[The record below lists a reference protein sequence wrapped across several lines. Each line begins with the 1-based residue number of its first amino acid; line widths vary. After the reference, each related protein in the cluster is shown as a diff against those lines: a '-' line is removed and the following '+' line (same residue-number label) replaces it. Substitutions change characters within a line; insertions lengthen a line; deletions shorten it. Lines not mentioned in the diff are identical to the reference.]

1 MINIYQIYHWLFSN
15 NTEKIIIKILNNNK
29 KKELNIFDIGCYE
42 GNFSKKINDN
52 VKKKINF
59 FFFDPNPTITDKLKN
74 IKFKYKLFNLAIHN
88 TTNKKLGFY
97 LNTKI
102 EASGSSLVKTVKDS
116 KSYNLSRRLFSFST
130 KKLFKKI
137 QVETM
142 TLDKFVK
149 KEKLTTIDVL
159 KLDTEGNEL
168 NILKGAQNALKKTQ
182 IIYLEILAKK
192 KIYNIKFNSIK
203 KILHNNNFNLI
214 YDKKIS
220 SSTWFTDIKAHDLI
234 FVKYIN

>member
-1 MINIYQIYHWLFSN
+1 MVNIYQIYHWLFSN
-15 NTEKIIIKILNNNK
+15 HTEKVIIEILNKNK
-29 KKELNIFDIGCYE
+29 KKKINILDIGCYE
-42 GNFSKKINDN
+42 GNFSKKINEN

-59 FFFDPNPTITDKLKN
+59 FFFDPNPAIKDKLKD

-88 TTNKKLGFY
+88 ATNKKIEFY

-102 EASGSSLVKTVKDS
+102 EASGSSLVKTVMNS
-116 KSYNLSRRLFSFST
+116 KSYNFSRRLFSFST

-137 QVETM
+137 LVETM

-168 NILKGAQNALKKTQ
+168 NILKGAKNSLKKTK
-182 IIYLEILAKK
+182 IIYLEILSKK
-192 KIYNIKFNSIK
+192 KIFDIKSNLIK
-203 KILHNNNFNLI
+203 KILRNNNFDLI

-234 FVKYIN
+234 FVRNVN

>member
-15 NTEKIIIKILNNNK
+15 NTEDIIIEILNKNK

-52 VKKKINF
+52 IKKKINF
-59 FFFDPNPTITDKLKN
+59 FFFDPNPTIKDKLKN

-88 TTNKKLGFY
+88 TTNKKIEFY

-149 KEKLTTIDVL
+149 KTKLTTIDVL

-168 NILKGAQNALKKTQ
+168 NILKGAKNTLKKTN

-192 KIYNIKFNSIK
+192 KFYTIKSNLIK
-203 KILHNNNFNLI
+203 KILSKNNFNLI

-234 FVKYIN
+234 FAKAIN